1 MARFA
6 LAESRTRS
14 VRLAAVTEML
24 RSLDDATVELLRQ
37 RAAAETDAAVKR
49 EIETGLAL
57 AALDGADPEARLAAV
72 ETLGDRA

>member
-1 MARFA
+1 M
-6 LAESRTRS
+6 
-14 VRLAAVTEML
+14 RLGAVKDML

-57 AALDGADPEARLAAV
+57 AALDGDDPQRAPARRRRRCRI
-72 ETLGDRA
+72 G